1 VIILLVLVLVLVLEI
16 TEQKGTPGSTP
27 KAFASG
33 LTDQRSRSRENAS
46 VLGLGSSA
54 FAEASADGG
63 MNMDFFFRQF
73 LRL

>member
-33 LTDQRSRSRENAS
+33 LIRKADRIKCFLTTDGHGVKPR
-46 VLGLGSSA
+46 
-54 FAEASADGG
+54 GG
-63 MNMDFFFRQF
+63 DAAIRG
-73 LRL
+73 